1 MAQRESYKH
10 KRIGKHMCCR
20 KCTEWDIAENKCT
33 LHHIDHLTD
42 DHVVCID
49 FNEVKLEDLWYD
61 EDKYFGDSDN
71 G

>member
-1 MAQRESYKH
+1 
-10 KRIGKHMCCR
+10 MCCR